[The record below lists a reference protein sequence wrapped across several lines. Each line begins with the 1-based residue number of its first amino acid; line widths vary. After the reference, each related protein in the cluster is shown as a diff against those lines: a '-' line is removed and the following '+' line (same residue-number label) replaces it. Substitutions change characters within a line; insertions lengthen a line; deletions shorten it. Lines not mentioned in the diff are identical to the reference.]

1 MISNYPGS
9 EEARVALQDLKSV
22 YIDLNDINSY
32 ANYVNSLGGNIRLEV
47 GEQDSLTYIAAE
59 KLFNRGHNEEARR
72 SLINYLQT
80 FPEGA
85 FSSNANYYLGSIA
98 FSKKEYD
105 EALQR
110 FKSVIESGDT
120 KFLEESV
127 ARTAEMQ
134 YLTQDFPAALESFKR
149 LQIIA
154 ENPENKQAARLGI
167 MRCALQTGQQEEAQ
181 LAANELLKDPKLS
194 PEVEAEARYIRAK
207 AYIDHKAKTP
217 VQYTVPKLN
226 TCWPSTSTIPTTIRM
241 RKRSWKTS
249 PRTARLT
256 STGWHAVSSFG
267 PIFISARET
276 TFRHVLI

>member
-1 MISNYPGS
+1 M
-9 EEARVALQDLKSV
+9 
-22 YIDLNDINSY
+22 
-32 ANYVNSLGGNIRLEV
+32 
-47 GEQDSLTYIAAE
+47 
-59 KLFNRGHNEEARR
+59 
-72 SLINYLQT
+72 QT

-181 LAANELLKDPKLS
+181 LAANELLKDPKLYAKLKKA
-194 PEVEAEARYIRAK
+194 PAAELSLSTLISLFEPTGRILRSCKARSNCI
-207 AYIDHKAKTP
+207 
-217 VQYTVPKLN
+217 
-226 TCWPSTSTIPTTIRM
+226 CTS
-241 RKRSWKTS
+241 
-249 PRTARLT
+249 
-256 STGWHAVSSFG
+256 
-267 PIFISARET
+267 
-276 TFRHVLI
+276 